1 MARTTV
7 RPVSLDLGRR
17 KERDDFDS
25 DFYSPD
31 SSLVHG
37 LDQDV
42 VTALQL
48 IRRTVPAI
56 WGGSPVFLHRQ
67 RGGDVE

>member
-1 MARTTV
+1 MALIATFIARTQA
-7 RPVSLDLGRR
+7 
-17 KERDDFDS
+17 
-25 DFYSPD
+25 
-31 SSLVHG
+31 HG

-42 VTALQL
+42 VTVLQQ

-56 WGGSPVFLHRQ
+56 PGGSPVFLHRQ